1 MEGVAVTLWFRC
13 SHGQKCCWIAYLN
26 MEHFPL
32 IESTGLASDVVE
44 NHALVATIEANP
56 WIAIQYG

>member
-1 MEGVAVTLWFRC
+1 
-13 SHGQKCCWIAYLN
+13 

-32 IESTGLASDVVE
+32 VESTGLASDVVE

-56 WIAIQYG
+56 RITI